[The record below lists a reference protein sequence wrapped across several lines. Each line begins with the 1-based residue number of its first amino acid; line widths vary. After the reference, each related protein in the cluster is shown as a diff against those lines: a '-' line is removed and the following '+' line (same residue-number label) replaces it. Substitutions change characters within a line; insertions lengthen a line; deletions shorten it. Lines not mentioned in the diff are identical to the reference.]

1 MKAINYDREDRN
13 KHLEF
18 IQNAVNRMAS
28 NSFILK
34 GWSVT
39 LITGIIALSL
49 TTSTTRFIYLAF
61 VPSIAFWGLDAYYLR
76 QEKLF
81 RKLYDYVRTKEI
93 KNIEP
98 FLLDTS
104 IVKEKV
110 GSWLSIC
117 FSKSMVYLHLMILL
131 ILIALSIWGGK

>member
-1 MKAINYDREDRN
+1 MKTTNYDKEDRN

-18 IQNAVNRMAS
+18 IQNAINRMAS

-39 LITGIIALSL
+39 LVTGIIALSL
-49 TTSTTRFIYLAF
+49 TTSTTKFIYLAF
-61 VPSIAFWGLDAYYLR
+61 IPTLAFWGLDAYYLR

-81 RKLYDYVRTKEI
+81 RELYDYVRAKEI

-98 FLLDTS
+98 FSLNTL
-104 IVKEKV
+104 IVKDNV

-117 FSKSMVYLHLMILL
+117 FSKCVVYLHLMILL
-131 ILIALSIWGGK
+131 ILIVLSIWG

>member
-1 MKAINYDREDRN
+1 MKTTNYDKEDRN

-18 IQNAVNRMAS
+18 IQNAINRMAS

-39 LITGIIALSL
+39 LVTGIIALSL

-61 VPSIAFWGLDAYYLR
+61 IPTLAFWGLDAYYLR

-81 RKLYDYVRTKEI
+81 RELYDYIRAKEI

-98 FLLDTS
+98 FSLNNL
-104 IVKEKV
+104 IVKDKV

-117 FSKSMVYLHLMILL
+117 FSKCVVYLHLMILL
-131 ILIALSIWGGK
+131 ILIVLSIWG

>member
-1 MKAINYDREDRN
+1 MKTTNYDKEDRN

-18 IQNAVNRMAS
+18 IQNAINRMAS

-39 LITGIIALSL
+39 LVTGIIALSL

-61 VPSIAFWGLDAYYLR
+61 IPTLAFWGLDAYYLR

-81 RKLYDYVRTKEI
+81 RELYDYIRAKEI

-98 FLLDTS
+98 FSLNTL
-104 IVKEKV
+104 IVKDKV

-117 FSKSMVYLHLMILL
+117 FSKCVVYLHLMILL
-131 ILIALSIWGGK
+131 ILIVLSIWG

>member
-1 MKAINYDREDRN
+1 MKTTNYDKEDRN

-18 IQNAVNRMAS
+18 IQNAINRMAS

-39 LITGIIALSL
+39 LVTGIIALSL

-61 VPSIAFWGLDAYYLR
+61 IPTLAFWGLDAYYLR

-81 RKLYDYVRTKEI
+81 RELYDYVRAKEI

-98 FLLDTS
+98 FSLNTL
-104 IVKEKV
+104 IVKDKV

-117 FSKSMVYLHLMILL
+117 FSKCVVYLHLMILL
-131 ILIALSIWGGK
+131 ILIVLSIWG

>member
-1 MKAINYDREDRN
+1 MKTTNYDKEDRS

-18 IQNAVNRMAS
+18 IQNAINRMAS

-39 LITGIIALSL
+39 LVTGIIALSL

-61 VPSIAFWGLDAYYLR
+61 IPTLAFWGLDAYYLR

-81 RKLYDYVRTKEI
+81 RELYDYVRAKEI

-98 FLLDTS
+98 FSLNTL
-104 IVKEKV
+104 IVKDKV

-117 FSKSMVYLHLMILL
+117 FSKCVVYLHLMILL
-131 ILIALSIWGGK
+131 ILIVLSIWG

>member
-1 MKAINYDREDRN
+1 MKTTNYDKEDRN

-18 IQNAVNRMAS
+18 IQNAINRMAS

-39 LITGIIALSL
+39 LVTGIIALSL

-61 VPSIAFWGLDAYYLR
+61 IPTLAFWGLDAYYLR

-81 RKLYDYVRTKEI
+81 RELYDYVRAKEI

-98 FLLDTS
+98 FSLNNL
-104 IVKEKV
+104 IVKDKV
-110 GSWLSIC
+110 GSWFSIC
-117 FSKSMVYLHLMILL
+117 FSKCVVYLHLMILL
-131 ILIALSIWGGK
+131 ILIVLSIWE

>member
-1 MKAINYDREDRN
+1 MKTTNYDKEDRS

-18 IQNAVNRMAS
+18 IQNAINRMAS

-39 LITGIIALSL
+39 LVTGIIALSL

-61 VPSIAFWGLDAYYLR
+61 IPTLAFWGLDAYYLR
-76 QEKLF
+76 QEKLL
-81 RKLYDYVRTKEI
+81 RELYDYVRAKEI

-98 FLLDTS
+98 FSLNTL
-104 IVKEKV
+104 IVKDKV

-117 FSKSMVYLHLMILL
+117 FSKCVVYLHLMILL
-131 ILIALSIWGGK
+131 ILIVLSIWG

>member
-1 MKAINYDREDRN
+1 MKTTNYDKEDRN

-18 IQNAVNRMAS
+18 IQNAINRMAS

-49 TTSTTRFIYLAF
+49 TTSTTKFIYLAYI
-61 VPSIAFWGLDAYYLR
+61 PTLAFWGLDAYYLR

-81 RKLYDYVRTKEI
+81 RELYDYVRAKEI

-98 FLLDTS
+98 FSLNTLLQS
-104 IVKEKV
+104 PLFFRLFLQVNRI
-110 GSWLSIC
+110 GC
-117 FSKSMVYLHLMILL
+117 GLHNLL
-131 ILIALSIWGGK
+131 LLQGFLPIAHR

>member
-1 MKAINYDREDRN
+1 MKTTNYDKEDRN

-18 IQNAVNRMAS
+18 IQNTINRMAS

-39 LITGIIALSL
+39 LVTGIIALSL

-61 VPSIAFWGLDAYYLR
+61 IPTLAFWGLDAYYLR

-81 RKLYDYVRTKEI
+81 RELYDYVRVKEI

-98 FLLDTS
+98 FSLNTL
-104 IVKEKV
+104 IVKDKV

-117 FSKSMVYLHLMILL
+117 FSKCVVYLHLMILL
-131 ILIALSIWGGK
+131 ILIVLSIWG